1 MLFASKEFKDEIE
14 RWTNELKLKNEEM
27 EKQNL
32 EITVLSTEKASI
44 KRDKDATY

>member
-1 MLFASKEFKDEIE
+1 MDKQEFKDEIE